1 MGRLVRRQ
9 RLLFYRGYS
18 AGERMFSKRDAAP
31 KSDNEPPDPLGQSL
45 VPPSLQKMKELS
57 SKLKVSL

>member
-1 MGRLVRRQ
+1 
-9 RLLFYRGYS
+9 
-18 AGERMFSKRDAAP
+18 MFSKRDAAP
-31 KSDNEPPDPLGQSL
+31 QSDNEPPDPLGQSL